1 MASIDSGYIVR
12 NGKAQLPEHVNLPS
26 VTVLDVGE
34 RFVARNSFLS
44 HRVTSGTTVEM
55 IEHMGQHH

>member
-12 NGKAQLPEHVNLPS
+12 NGKAQLPEHVSLPS
-26 VTVLDVGE
+26 VTVLGVGE

-55 IEHMGQHH
+55 IEHMGHHH